1 MSVDRYAVVG
11 NPIHHSRSP
20 EIHALFAAQSG
31 EKIEYSRMLSTPETF
46 NDDVHHFFVNGGQGL
61 NITVPFKEKAYALA
75 RATSDRAKLAGAVNT
90 LLPGRHGGLF
100 GDNTD
105 GAGLLTDF
113 VAAGWKIPGKKL
125 LVIGAGG
132 AVRGVLQPLLS
143 CRPASIVVANRTVA
157 KAGVLA
163 QLFSR
168 SGNVE
173 ARGLDELAGRQF
185 DLVINCTSASLGGDV
200 PEVPAS
206 IFSGGALAYDMVYQ
220 SGLTPFLQWA
230 QNHGA
235 SEVRDGLG
243 MLVGQAAESFFLW
256 RGVTPD
262 IAPVIAQL
270 RAQLNS

>member
-1 MSVDRYAVVG
+1 MSADRYAVVG
-11 NPIHHSRSP
+11 NPIQHSRSP
-20 EIHALFAAQSG
+20 EIHALFAAQTG
-31 EKIEYSRMLSTPETF
+31 EAIEYSRMLSETETF
-46 NDDVHHFFVNGGQGL
+46 DDDVQHFFADGGQGL
-61 NITVPFKEKAYALA
+61 NITVPFKERAFALA
-75 RATSDRAKLAGAVNT
+75 SATSDRAKLAGAVNT
-90 LLPGRHGGLF
+90 LLPGSGGGLF

-113 VAAGWKIPGKKL
+113 TAAGWDISGQRL

-143 CRPASIVVANRTVA
+143 RRPESIVIANRTA
-157 KAGVLA
+157 KKAGILA
-163 QLFSR
+163 QLFSD
-168 SGNVE
+168 SGIVE
-173 ARGLDELAGRQF
+173 ATGLEELDGRHF

-200 PEVPAS
+200 PEVAAS
-206 IFSGGALAYDMVYQ
+206 IFSSGARAYDMVYQ
-220 SGLTPFLQWA
+220 NGLTPFLQWA

-270 RAQLNS
+270 RRQLKS